1 MSTPAG
7 FKAWWPDDGEDLED
21 AIDIVMPT
29 GWLRSDN
36 AHRYAAEQAG
46 EYDHDER
53 GGWERGSDDQTVV
66 VLAIDE
72 DDLPI
77 GDPQTF
83 TVTREVVPRWRAQ
96 REVEPSGAT
105 PGEGEGGG
113 RG

>member
-7 FKAWWPDDGEDLED
+7 FKAWWPDDGDTVED
-21 AIDIVMPT
+21 AIDIVMPV
-29 GWLRSDN
+29 GWLRSEG
-36 AHRYAAEQAG
+36 AHQYAAEQAG
-46 EYDHDER
+46 EYDHDNR
-53 GGWERGSDDQTVV
+53 DGWERGSDEQQVV

-72 DDLPI
+72 DDRPI
-77 GDPQTF
+77 GKPQLF
-83 TVTREVVPRWRAQ
+83 TVTREVVPQWSAR